1 MSTLSITENRILM
14 AQARESLK
22 GKWGLAIG
30 TYIVFMLIMFA
41 IQLIPIAG
49 FIISFLITGAM
60 SLGLAI
66 FTLSLSRKQD
76 AKLSQIFEGFQ
87 KFGVALGAYILMGI
101 LVILWMLL
109 LIIPGIIAALA
120 YSQTFYIIAEN
131 DSIGPLQAITKS
143 KEMMKGNKWKY
154 LCLGLRFIGW
164 GLLCILTLGIG
175 FLWLAPYIMVSLA
188 QFYDDIAKEDS
199 TVEGT
204 DIATL
209 PPVNLT

>member
-1 MSTLSITENRILM
+1 MSTLSTTENRILM

-30 TYIVFMLIMFA
+30 TFIVFMLITIA
-41 IQLIPIAG
+41 VQLIPVAG
-49 FIISFLITGAM
+49 SIIYILIGGAM

-66 FTLSLSRKQD
+66 FALSLSRKQD
-76 AKLSQIFEGFQ
+76 VKLSQIFEGFK
-87 KFGVALGAYILMGI
+87 KFGVALGAYILIGI
-101 LVILWMLL
+101 FVILWMLL

-143 KEMMKGNKWKY
+143 KEMMKGNKGKY
-154 LCLGLRFIGW
+154 FYLGLRFIGW
-164 GLLCILTLGIG
+164 GLLCIVTLGIG
-175 FLWLAPYIMVSLA
+175 FLWLAPYIIVSLA

-204 DIATL
+204 EIAT
-209 PPVNLT
+209 